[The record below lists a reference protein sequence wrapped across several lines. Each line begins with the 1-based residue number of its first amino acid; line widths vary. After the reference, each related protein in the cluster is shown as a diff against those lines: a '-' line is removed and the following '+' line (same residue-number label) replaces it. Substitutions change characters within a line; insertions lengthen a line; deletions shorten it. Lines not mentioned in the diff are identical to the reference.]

1 MQYAIDNDIIDL
13 SYMQDAIEMNKRE
26 ELLKKHPYKIWEGK
40 NGKWYTYL
48 PDDSK
53 SRILIKRNT
62 ENAIQD
68 IVIDYWKEEA
78 ENPTVKEIYDALI
91 DGKIKR
97 NEIKTQ
103 TKNRYDRQFN
113 ESCQLFG
120 QRQIKSVTSYDI
132 EDFMLNSISS
142 HKLTQKGAS
151 NLRTIIRGIF
161 KYAKKKGYVSFSI
174 SEILAD
180 MEISRKSYR
189 KTQKDDD
196 ELVFSDEE
204 FKKINQYIVTKNPD
218 IKNLGI
224 LLVFYTG
231 MRPGELAAL
240 QWTDIDDNIIHI
252 QKMEERYERDDG
264 TYCVQVRDFPKTET
278 GIRHIIIPSN
288 AIWII
293 KSIRRLNPFGTY
305 IFEQKGKRITV
316 ASFDRRIRTLCKNV
330 GITEKSINKIRKTYA
345 TILLD
350 EGIDESII
358 ISQMGHT
365 DIETT
370 KRFYY
375 KDRNTMEHK
384 RKVIDRVFE
393 KQSKRASS

>member
-1 MQYAIDNDIIDL
+1 M
-13 SYMQDAIEMNKRE
+13 
-26 ELLKKHPYKIWEGK
+26 
-40 NGKWYTYL
+40 
-48 PDDSK
+48 
-53 SRILIKRNT
+53 
-62 ENAIQD
+62 
-68 IVIDYWKEEA
+68 
-78 ENPTVKEIYDALI
+78 
-91 DGKIKR
+91 
-97 NEIKTQ
+97 
-103 TKNRYDRQFN
+103 
-113 ESCQLFG
+113 
-120 QRQIKSVTSYDI
+120 
-132 EDFMLNSISS
+132 
-142 HKLTQKGAS
+142 
-151 NLRTIIRGIF
+151 
-161 KYAKKKGYVSFSI
+161 
-174 SEILAD
+174 
-180 MEISRKSYR
+180 
-189 KTQKDDD
+189 
-196 ELVFSDEE
+196 VFSDEE

-384 RKVIDRVFE
+384 RQVIDRVFE

>member
-1 MQYAIDNDIIDL
+1 MQYAIDNDMIDL

-62 ENAIQD
+62 EKAIQD

-78 ENPTVKEIYDALI
+78 ENPTVKEIYDEWI
-91 DGKIKR
+91 NMKIKR

-120 QRQIKSVTSYDI
+120 QHKIKSVTSYNI
-132 EDFMLNSISS
+132 EDFMLNAISD
-142 HKLTQKGAS
+142 HKLTVKGAS
-151 NLRTIIRGIF
+151 NLRTIIRCIF

-189 KTQKDDD
+189 KTQKN
-196 ELVFSDEE
+196 DEE
-204 FKKINQYIVTKNPD
+204 FQKINQYVVTKNLD

-264 TYCVQVRDFPKTET
+264 TYCVQVRDFPKTEA
-278 GIRHIIIPSN
+278 GISHIIIPSD

-293 KSIRRLNPFGTY
+293 KYIRRLNPFGKY

-316 ASFDRRIRTLCKNV
+316 SSFDRRIRTLCKNV

>member
-78 ENPTVKEIYDALI
+78 ENPTVKEIYDAWI

-120 QRQIKSVTSYDI
+120 QRKIKSVTSYDI

-161 KYAKKKGYVSFSI
+161 KYAKKK
-174 SEILAD
+174 D
-180 MEISRKSYR
+180 MY
-189 KTQKDDD
+189 
-196 ELVFSDEE
+196 
-204 FKKINQYIVTKNPD
+204 
-218 IKNLGI
+218 
-224 LLVFYTG
+224 LLVFLKSWQTWKY
-231 MRPGELAAL
+231 LV
-240 QWTDIDDNIIHI
+240 
-252 QKMEERYERDDG
+252 K
-264 TYCVQVRDFPKTET
+264 
-278 GIRHIIIPSN
+278 
-288 AIWII
+288 AI
-293 KSIRRLNPFGTY
+293 
-305 IFEQKGKRITV
+305 E
-316 ASFDRRIRTLCKNV
+316 
-330 GITEKSINKIRKTYA
+330 
-345 TILLD
+345 
-350 EGIDESII
+350 
-358 ISQMGHT
+358 
-365 DIETT
+365 
-370 KRFYY
+370 
-375 KDRNTMEHK
+375 K
-384 RKVIDRVFE
+384 RKKTMTNWYFLT
-393 KQSKRASS
+393 KSSKKLISIL

>member
-62 ENAIQD
+62 EKAIQD

-78 ENPTVKEIYDALI
+78 ENPTVKEIYDAWI

-97 NEIKTQ
+97 NEIKIQ

-120 QRQIKSVTSYDI
+120 QRKIKSVTSYDI

-204 FKKINQYIVTKNPD
+204 FKKINQYIITKNPD

-224 LLVFYTG
+224 LL
-231 MRPGELAAL
+231 A
-240 QWTDIDDNIIHI
+240 
-252 QKMEERYERDDG
+252 ME
-264 TYCVQVRDFPKTET
+264 
-278 GIRHIIIPSN
+278 
-288 AIWII
+288 
-293 KSIRRLNPFGTY
+293 NPT
-305 IFEQKGKRITV
+305 
-316 ASFDRRIRTLCKNV
+316 
-330 GITEKSINKIRKTYA
+330 
-345 TILLD
+345 
-350 EGIDESII
+350 
-358 ISQMGHT
+358 
-365 DIETT
+365 
-370 KRFYY
+370 
-375 KDRNTMEHK
+375 
-384 RKVIDRVFE
+384 
-393 KQSKRASS
+393 